1 MAMTTHSRG
10 FTLLEVLVAL
20 AIFAIIGTVA
30 FSAVQRGV
38 DTTERLAEQRRF
50 WQDLDAAFRLLAQ
63 DLEMAIARAPRI
75 PGQQGLRAFEGYGR
89 GRPGRGGELLR
100 LTRAGVTSVRE
111 GPVSPYRRVTYRIEE
126 GRLYRGAWHRLDVS
140 VRREPREA
148 QLLRGIEDHR
158 IEYWQDEGQRWIGQW
173 PRRLATGDGDEPGL
187 PEAVRLRLDFGDRG
201 AFQRI
206 FLVGPVRVGGNGSG
220 Q

>member
-1 MAMTTHSRG
+1 MVANSRG

-20 AIFAIIGTVA
+20 AIFAVVATVS

-38 DTTERLAEQRRF
+38 DTSERLTEQRRF
-50 WQDLDAAFRLLAQ
+50 WQGLDDTFRLLEQ

-75 PGQQGLRAFEGYGR
+75 PGRQGLRAFEGYGR

-111 GPVSPYRRVTYRIEE
+111 GPVSPYRRVAYRIEE
-126 GRLYRGAWHRLDVS
+126 GVLRRAAWYRLDVP

-148 QLLRGIEDHR
+148 VLLRGIEDHR
-158 IEYWQDEGQRWIGQW
+158 IQYWQDEGQRWIDQW
-173 PRRLATGDGDEPGL
+173 PRRLTTGDDGGAGL
-187 PEAVRLRLDFGDRG
+187 PEAVRLRLDLGKRG
-201 AFQRI
+201 AFERI
-206 FLVGPVRVGGNGSG
+206 FLVGPVRPGEGGGG